1 MNNKYDKDSLSK
13 IVSESN
19 SIRQVLIS
27 LGLKEA
33 GGNYSNI
40 KKRIEQFNIDI
51 SHFHGQAW
59 AKGKTWTKS
68 KNLDSILVENSTY
81 TSGLHRSTFRLKNQL
96 FKLGY
101 KIKVCEMCGNK
112 EWMGEDIPLE
122 LHHINGNKFDN
133 RIENIQI
140 LCPNCHTFTDNY
152 RGKNMSR

>member
-1 MNNKYDKDSLSK
+1 MNSKYDKDSLSK

-19 SIRQVLIS
+19 SVRQVLIS

-40 KKRIEQFNIDI
+40 KKRIEQFNIDA
-51 SHFHGQAW
+51 SHFHGQGW
-59 AKGKTWTKS
+59 AKGKTWTKN

-101 KIKVCEMCGNK
+101 KIKVCEMCGNNK
-112 EWMGEDIPLE
+112 WMGEDIPLE

>member
-1 MNNKYDKDSLSK
+1 MNSKYDKDNLSK

-40 KKRIEQFNIDI
+40 KKRIEQFNIDT
-51 SHFHGQAW
+51 SHFHGQGW
-59 AKGKTWTKS
+59 AKGKTWTKT

-101 KIKVCEMCGNK
+101 KIKVCEMCGNN

>member
-1 MNNKYDKDSLSK
+1 MSKYDKDNLSK
-13 IVSESN
+13 IVSESG

-40 KKRIEQFNIDI
+40 KKRIEQFNIDT
-51 SHFHGQAW
+51 SHFHGQGW
-59 AKGKTWTKS
+59 AKGKTWTKT
-68 KNLDSILVENSTY
+68 KNLDGILIENSTY

-101 KIKVCEMCGNK
+101 KSKVCEICGGV
-112 EWMGEDIPLE
+112 EWMGEEIPLE

>member
-1 MNNKYDKDSLSK
+1 MLNN
-13 IVSESN
+13 
-19 SIRQVLIS
+19 
-27 LGLKEA
+27 
-33 GGNYSNI
+33 
-40 KKRIEQFNIDI
+40 
-51 SHFHGQAW
+51 
-59 AKGKTWTKS
+59 

-101 KIKVCEMCGNK
+101 KSKVCEMCGNN